1 MPQLE
6 QVEFFIS
13 QLFWLGVFFVILFS
27 VLTYITLPKIRAFL
41 NKRDDFV
48 RSHISKQDE
57 LIKKAESIIENY
69 EAKLT
74 EAKNQ
79 ASQIINDAKDEALHE
94 SERLLK
100 ATEEKIQQEIKLTES
115 RVQKEK
121 EDALSELNTQL
132 KDSATDF
139 ISKVTNI
146 EKRLSLIHI

>member
-41 NKRDDFV
+41 NQRDDFV
-48 RSHISKQDE
+48 KSHISKQDE

-79 ASQIINDAKDEALHE
+79 ASEIINDAKDKALQE
-94 SERLLK
+94 SEILIK
-100 ATEEKIQQEIKLTES
+100 ATEEKIQQEIRQTEE
-115 RVQKEK
+115 RVTKEK
-121 EDALSELNTQL
+121 DLAISELNVQL
-132 KDSATDF
+132 KESATNF
-139 ISKVTNI
+139 ISKVTKI
-146 EKRLSLIHI
+146 EKGNITI

>member
-13 QLFWLGVFFVILFS
+13 QLFWLGVFFVILFT

-41 NKRDDFV
+41 SQRDDFV
-48 RSHISKQDE
+48 KSHISKQDE

-79 ASQIINDAKDEALHE
+79 ASQIINDAKDKALKE
-94 SERLLK
+94 SEDLIK
-100 ATEEKIQQEIKLTES
+100 ATEEKIQLEIKQTEEKVS
-115 RVQKEK
+115 KEK
-121 EDALSELNTQL
+121 DNAISELNDQL
-132 KDSATDF
+132 KDSATNF
-139 ISKVTNI
+139 LSKITNI
-146 EKRLSLIHI
+146 EKSNINL

>member
-27 VLTYITLPKIRAFL
+27 VLTYITLPKIRTFL

-79 ASQIINDAKDEALHE
+79 ASQIINDAKDKALQE
-94 SERLLK
+94 SESLIK
-100 ATEEKIQQEIKLTES
+100 ATEEKIQQEIRQTEE
-115 RVQKEK
+115 RVNKEK
-121 EDALSELNTQL
+121 DLAISELNVQL
-132 KDSATDF
+132 KDSATNF
-139 ISKVTNI
+139 ISKVTKI
-146 EKRLSLIHI
+146 EKGNITI

>member
-79 ASQIINDAKDEALHE
+79 ASEIINDAKDKALQE
-94 SERLLK
+94 SEILIK
-100 ATEEKIQQEIKLTES
+100 AAEEKIQQEIRQTEE
-115 RVQKEK
+115 RVTKEK
-121 EDALSELNTQL
+121 DLAISELNVQL
-132 KDSATDF
+132 KDSATNF
-139 ISKVTNI
+139 ISKVTKI
-146 EKRLSLIHI
+146 EKGNITI

>member
-41 NKRDDFV
+41 NQRDDFV
-48 RSHISKQDE
+48 KSHISKQDE

-79 ASQIINDAKDEALHE
+79 ASEIINDAKDIAIQE
-94 SERLLK
+94 SETLIK
-100 ATEEKIQQEIKLTES
+100 ATEEKIQQNIRQTEE
-115 RVQKEK
+115 RVTKEK
-121 EDALSELNTQL
+121 DLAISELNVQL
-132 KDSATDF
+132 KDSATNF
-139 ISKVTNI
+139 ISKVTKI
-146 EKRLSLIHI
+146 EKGNITI

>member
-48 RSHISKQDE
+48 KSHISKQDE

-79 ASQIINDAKDEALHE
+79 ASEIINDAKDKALQE
-94 SERLLK
+94 SEILIK
-100 ATEEKIQQEIKLTES
+100 ATEEKIQQEIRQTEE
-115 RVQKEK
+115 RVTKEK
-121 EDALSELNTQL
+121 DLAISELNVQL
-132 KDSATDF
+132 KESATNF
-139 ISKVTNI
+139 ISKVTKI
-146 EKRLSLIHI
+146 EKGSITI

>member
-79 ASQIINDAKDEALHE
+79 ASEIINDEKDKALQE
-94 SERLLK
+94 SETLIK
-100 ATEEKIQQEIKLTES
+100 ATEEKIQQEIRQTEE
-115 RVQKEK
+115 RVTKEK
-121 EDALSELNTQL
+121 DLAISELNVQL
-132 KDSATDF
+132 KDSATNF
-139 ISKVTNI
+139 ISKVTKI
-146 EKRLSLIHI
+146 EKGNITI

>member
-13 QLFWLGVFFVILFS
+13 QLFWLGVFFVILFT

-41 NKRDDFV
+41 NQRDDFV
-48 RSHISKQDE
+48 KSHISKQDE

-146 EKRLSLIHI
+146 EKGNINL

>member
-79 ASQIINDAKDEALHE
+79 ASEIINDAKDKALQE
-94 SERLLK
+94 SEILIK
-100 ATEEKIQQEIKLTES
+100 ATEEKIQQEIRQTEE
-115 RVQKEK
+115 RVNKEK
-121 EDALSELNTQL
+121 DLAISELNVQL
-132 KDSATDF
+132 KDSATNF
-139 ISKVTNI
+139 ISKVTKI
-146 EKRLSLIHI
+146 EKGSITI

>member
-132 KDSATDF
+132 KTQLQ
-139 ISKVTNI
+139 T
-146 EKRLSLIHI
+146 LSRK

>member
-57 LIKKAESIIENY
+57 LVKKAESIIENY

-94 SERLLK
+94 SEKLLK

-115 RVQKEK
+115 RVHKEK

-146 EKRLSLIHI
+146 EKGNINL

>member
-41 NKRDDFV
+41 NQRDDFV
-48 RSHISKQDE
+48 KSHISKQDE
-57 LIKKAESIIENY
+57 LIKKAESIIANY

-79 ASQIINDAKDEALHE
+79 ASQIINDAKDKALHE
-94 SERLLK
+94 SEKLLK

-132 KDSATDF
+132 KASATDF

-146 EKRLSLIHI
+146 EKGNINL

>member
-74 EAKNQ
+74 EAKTQ
-79 ASQIINDAKDEALHE
+79 ASEIINDAKDKALQE
-94 SERLLK
+94 SETLIK
-100 ATEEKIQQEIKLTES
+100 ATEEKIQQEIRQTEE
-115 RVQKEK
+115 RVTKEK
-121 EDALSELNTQL
+121 DLAISELNVQL
-132 KDSATDF
+132 KDSATNF
-139 ISKVTNI
+139 ISKVTKI
-146 EKRLSLIHI
+146 EKGNITI

>member
-79 ASQIINDAKDEALHE
+79 ASEIINDAKDKALQE
-94 SERLLK
+94 SETLIK
-100 ATEEKIQQEIKLTES
+100 ATEEKIQQEIRQTEE
-115 RVQKEK
+115 RVNKEK
-121 EDALSELNTQL
+121 DLAISELNVQL
-132 KDSATDF
+132 KDSATNF
-139 ISKVTNI
+139 ISKVTKI
-146 EKRLSLIHI
+146 EKDNITI

>member
-48 RSHISKQDE
+48 KSHISKQDE

-74 EAKNQ
+74 EAKDQ
-79 ASQIINDAKDEALHE
+79 ASEIINDAKDKALQE
-94 SERLLK
+94 SETLIK
-100 ATEEKIQQEIKLTES
+100 ATEEKIQQEIRQTEE
-115 RVQKEK
+115 RVTKEK
-121 EDALSELNTQL
+121 DLAISELNVQL
-132 KDSATDF
+132 KDSATNF
-139 ISKVTNI
+139 ISKVTKI
-146 EKRLSLIHI
+146 EKGNITI

>member
-6 QVEFFIS
+6 QVEFFVS

-41 NKRDDFV
+41 NKRDVFV

-79 ASQIINDAKDEALHE
+79 ASQIINDAKDKALHE

-121 EDALSELNTQL
+121 EDALSELNNQL

-146 EKRLSLIHI
+146 EKGNINL